1 MPEGMKTR
9 RQELEELVE
18 LNRIAT
24 ENLIHDVESGGGIR
38 AKSLLRE
45 TIAYGVKY
53 ALLLN
58 AEPRA

>member
-18 LNRIAT
+18 LNRIAI
-24 ENLIHDVESGGGIR
+24 ENLIDDIASGSGYNV
-38 AKSLLRE
+38 KNLLRE

-58 AEPRA
+58 AEPKA

>member
-9 RQELEELVE
+9 RQELEELAE
-18 LNRIAT
+18 LNRVAM

-38 AKSLLRE
+38 AKNLLRE
-45 TIAYGVKY
+45 TIAYCVKY

-58 AEPRA
+58 AEPKA